1 MVMLAKIGRVAAV
14 GAAVAGVGWVMVAS
28 PGVAHAQP
36 PPIPQDINITC
47 PDVAGINYVRDPA
60 DSNAYYLCVDG
71 LPQQRHRCPQVTK
84 LIMGTPP
91 KCMPFPHPMP

>member
-1 MVMLAKIGRVAAV
+1 MSARSKQLAAV
-14 GAAVAGVGWVMVAS
+14 GAAVASVGWLTVAI

-36 PPIPQDINITC
+36 PGISQGATFTC
-47 PDVAGINYVRDPA
+47 PTVDGIMYVADPD

-71 LPQQRHRCPQVTK
+71 VTTAHNQCPPGITY

-91 KCMPFPHPMP
+91 HCHSRNHPM